1 MSKKI
6 INFDREF
13 VWHPYASSED
23 KNPLYNVVKAKGCK
37 IYLDSGKALIDGM
50 SSWWCVIHGYNNP
63 KINDAMIK
71 QIKKFSHVMFGG
83 FTHEPAVT
91 LAKKLIEITPN
102 KLKKVFFS
110 DSGSVSIE
118 VAMKFAIQ
126 YWYAKGSPSKKKF
139 LTVRNGYHG
148 DTFSAMSV
156 SDPENGMHKIF
167 NESLIKQ
174 FYVSKPE
181 SLSNPVTKSYSLKE
195 MESTLIKNRKQIAAI
210 ILEPILQGAGGMRIY
225 KSEYLKKIKKL
236 CKKYD
241 VLLILDEIATGFGR
255 TGKLF
260 AFEHAKVTPDILCLG
275 KALTGGY
282 IGLAATIVSK
292 DIAKTISNNEPK
304 LFMHGPTFMANPLA
318 CAASLASINYLSQ
331 YDWKKRVKNIE
342 NTIKKYFEKIKL
354 NAEVKDIRIIGA
366 LGIIEMKSIVNV
378 GSFQTKAVENGIWIR
393 PFKNLI
399 YIMPPYTI
407 KKSEL
412 NFLLNSLDKTINLE
426 YSN

>member
-1 MSKKI
+1 
-6 INFDREF
+6 
-13 VWHPYASSED
+13 
-23 KNPLYNVVKAKGCK
+23 
-37 IYLDSGKALIDGM
+37 
-50 SSWWCVIHGYNNP
+50 
-63 KINDAMIK
+63 
-71 QIKKFSHVMFGG
+71 
-83 FTHEPAVT
+83 
-91 LAKKLIEITPN
+91 
-102 KLKKVFFS
+102 
-110 DSGSVSIE
+110 
-118 VAMKFAIQ
+118 MKFAIQ

-318 CAASLASINYLSQ
+318 CAASIASINYLSQ

-354 NAEVKDIRIIGA
+354 NSEVKDIRIIGA